1 MAEDLWLHL
10 ESGERTQAPWAHVER
25 RLAALQ
31 PGLGLWLW
39 RCSAVWPWSRPG
51 PWGVCLLVPTCRP
64 PESPQEQRRAGAW
77 SPQPGTPVLTTQQP
91 VSAASWWACPW
102 LPVPPNLCGHRE
114 ARPRGSGPPVLAQ
127 VWMKPPQL
135 SAVRRVWMSVP
146 GGGQQGSRLYI
157 RCVLFIPSLP
167 THVRALVGEVSLSEI
182 WREQRK
188 GPRFFPLGGGW

>member
-1 MAEDLWLHL
+1 MW
-10 ESGERTQAPWAHVER
+10 SGGWRPCS
-25 RLAALQ
+25 
-31 PGLGLWLW
+31 PGLGSGSGAAQPCGLGPGLG
-39 RCSAVWPWSRPG
+39 RGESVCWSP
-51 PWGVCLLVPTCRP
+51 
-64 PESPQEQRRAGAW
+64 RAGLQNPRRSSGVQEPGAL
-77 SPQPGTPVLTTQQP
+77 SPAPQCSPHSSQYQQP
-91 VSAASWWACPW
+91 AGGRVLGSQC
-102 LPVPPNLCGHRE
+102 PPNLCGHRE

-157 RCVLFIPSLP
+157 RCVLFIPSQP

-188 GPRFFPLGGGW
+188 GPKFFPLCGGW